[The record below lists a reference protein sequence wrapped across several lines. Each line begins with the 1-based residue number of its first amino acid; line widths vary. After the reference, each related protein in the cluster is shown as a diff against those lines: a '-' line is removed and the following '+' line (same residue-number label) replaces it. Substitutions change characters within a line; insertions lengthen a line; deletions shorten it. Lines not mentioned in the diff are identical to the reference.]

1 MAAVFPGNPQADSG
15 AMTQQEIRRARRR
28 ALLWLRYLALVILAL
43 LFLFPIAWSFINSI
57 KLPAEAL
64 AVPPTYLPTRVSF
77 ENYIE
82 LTTYGR
88 AGEEG
93 QDDLGVIQHVYNST
107 VVALITVIG
116 SIVLSTLGGYGFARF
131 DFPGK
136 NLLFIMVLSTLMIPF
151 QSILIPLFVMI
162 VQVNL
167 HDTLFGLALVYIT
180 FQLPFGIFLMR
191 NSFLAVPREI
201 EESALLDG
209 CSSLSILYRLMLRLV
224 LPGIVTVAIFAFINS
239 WNEFLA
245 ALIFMSDQDNFT
257 LPVFLTMVRSGLW
270 GTVNW
275 GALQAG
281 VIVSII
287 PSLGIFLALQR
298 YYMDGLMGGAVKN

>member
-1 MAAVFPGNPQADSG
+1 MAATARSQMNASQSG
-15 AMTQQEIRRARRR
+15 YTQQDMRRLRRR
-28 ALLWLRYLALVILAL
+28 LMLALRYVILTVLAL
-43 LFLFPIAWSFINSI
+43 LFMFPIAWSFINSI
-57 KLPAEAL
+57 KLPAEAM
-64 AVPPTYLPTRVSF
+64 AVPPTYLPSEISIV
-77 ENYIE
+77 NYE
-82 LTTYGR
+82 KLTTYGKI
-88 AGEEG
+88 
-93 QDDLGVIQHVYNST
+93 GVAQHVYNST
-107 VVALITVIG
+107 VVSVLTVVGTI
-116 SIVLSTLGGYGFARF
+116 ILSTLGGYGFARF

-136 NLLFIMVLSTLMIPF
+136 NFLFIMVLSTLMIPF

-162 VQVNL
+162 VQVDL

-191 NSFLAVPREI
+191 NSFLAVPHEI

-209 CSSLSILYRLMLRLV
+209 CSSLSVLYRLMLRLV
-224 LPGIVTVAIFAFINS
+224 LPGIVTVAIYAFINS

-257 LPVFLTMVRSGLW
+257 LPIFLTTIRYGIW
-270 GTVNW
+270 GDVDW
-275 GALQAG
+275 GALQSG

-287 PSLGIFLALQR
+287 PSLGIFLLLQR

>member
-1 MAAVFPGNPQADSG
+1 MSTASLRNGRGRESRHTPQE
-15 AMTQQEIRRARRR
+15 MRRLQRR
-28 ALLWLRYLALVILAL
+28 LNLSLRYVLLVLLAC
-43 LFLFPIAWSFINSI
+43 LFLFPILWSFLNSI
-57 KLPAEAL
+57 KLPSEAM
-64 AVPPTYLPTRVSF
+64 AAPPTFLPSRVAFDNYLK
-77 ENYIE
+77 
-82 LTTYGR
+82 LTTFGR

-93 QDDLGVIQHVYNST
+93 QDELGVVQHVVNST
-107 VVALITVIG
+107 VVALMTVVG

-131 DFPGK
+131 NFPGR

-162 VQVNL
+162 VEINL

-180 FQLPFGIFLMR
+180 FQLPFGVFLMR
-191 NSFLAVPREI
+191 NSFLAVPQEL

-209 CSSLSILYRLMLRLV
+209 CSSLGLLYRLMLRLV
-224 LPGIVTVAIFAFINS
+224 LPGIVTVAIYAFINS

-257 LPVFLTMVRSGLW
+257 LPIFLTMIRSGLW
-270 GTVNW
+270 GTVDW

-287 PSLGIFLALQR
+287 PCLGIFLLLQR
-298 YYMDGLMGGAVKN
+298 YYMDGLMGGAVKS

>member
-1 MAAVFPGNPQADSG
+1 MAATLNRDADRAVNQLS
-15 AMTQQEIRRARRR
+15 QQQIRRLRRR
-28 ALLWLRYLALVILAL
+28 ALLALRYVILIIFAL

-64 AVPPTYLPTRVSF
+64 AVPPTYLPQQVSL
-77 ENYIE
+77 ENYVE
-82 LTTYGR
+82 LTTYGKI
-88 AGEEG
+88 
-93 QDDLGVIQHVYNST
+93 GVAQHVYNSAL
-107 VVALITVIG
+107 VALITVAG

-136 NLLFIMVLSTLMIPF
+136 NFLFIMVLSTLMIPF

-162 VQVNL
+162 VQVDL
-167 HDTLFGLALVYIT
+167 HNTLFGLALVYIT

-191 NSFLAVPREI
+191 NSFLAVPLEI

-209 CSSLSILYRLMLRLV
+209 CSSLSLLYRLMLRLV
-224 LPGIVTVAIFAFINS
+224 LPGVVTVAIYAFINS

-245 ALIFMSDQDNFT
+245 ALIFMTDQDNFT
-257 LPVFLTMVRSGLW
+257 LPVFLTTIRYGIW
-270 GTVNW
+270 GDVDW

-287 PSLGIFLALQR
+287 PSLGIFLLLQR

>member
-1 MAAVFPGNPQADSG
+1 MTAPSLRGTDAKQGG
-15 AMTQQEIRRARRR
+15 LTQQEIRRIRQR
-28 ALLWLRYLALVILAL
+28 ALLLLKYVILLVLAL
-43 LFLFPIAWSFINSI
+43 LFLFPILWSFLNSI

-64 AVPPTYLPTRVSF
+64 AVPPTYLPTEISI

-82 LTTYGR
+82 LTTYGKI
-88 AGEEG
+88 
-93 QDDLGVIQHVYNST
+93 GVAQHVYNST
-107 VVALITVIG
+107 VVALITVVG

-131 DFPGK
+131 NFPGK
-136 NLLFIMVLSTLMIPF
+136 NVLFIMVLSTLMIPF

-162 VQVNL
+162 VQVDL
-167 HDTLFGLALVYIT
+167 HNTLFGLALVYIT

-191 NSFLAVPREI
+191 NSFLAVPLEI

-209 CSSLSILYRLMLRLV
+209 CGSLSVLYRLMLRLV
-224 LPGIVTVAIFAFINS
+224 LPGIVTVAIYAFINS

-245 ALIFMSDQDNFT
+245 ALIFMTDQDNFT
-257 LPVFLTMVRSGLW
+257 LPVFLTTIRYGIW
-270 GTVNW
+270 GEVDW

-281 VIVSII
+281 VIVSIV
-287 PSLGIFLALQR
+287 PSLAIFLALQR

>member
-1 MAAVFPGNPQADSG
+1 MAAPSLHKALPSQSG
-15 AMTQQEIRRARRR
+15 LTQQDIRMLRRR
-28 ALLWLRYLALVILAL
+28 ALLALRYIILIVLAL
-43 LFLFPIAWSFINSI
+43 LFLFPIAWSFLNSI

-64 AVPPTYLPTRVSF
+64 AVPPTYLPSQVSL
-77 ENYIE
+77 ENYEE
-82 LTTYGR
+82 LTTYGKI
-88 AGEEG
+88 
-93 QDDLGVIQHVYNST
+93 GVAQHIYNST
-107 VVALITVIG
+107 VVAIITVLG

-131 DFPGK
+131 NFPGK

-162 VQVNL
+162 VQVDL
-167 HDTLFGLALVYIT
+167 HNTLLGLALVYIT

-191 NSFLAVPREI
+191 NSFLAVPLEI

-209 CSSLSILYRLMLRLV
+209 CSSLSVLYRLMLRLV
-224 LPGIVTVAIFAFINS
+224 LPGIVTVAIYAFINS

-245 ALIFMSDQDNFT
+245 ALIFMTDQDNFT
-257 LPVFLTMVRSGLW
+257 LPVFLTTIRYGIW
-270 GTVNW
+270 GEVDW

-287 PSLGIFLALQR
+287 PSLGIFLLLQR

>member
-1 MAAVFPGNPQADSG
+1 MTASSLRDAATAKSG
-15 AMTQQEIRRARRR
+15 LSQQQMRRLRRR
-28 ALLWLRYLALVILAL
+28 ALLALRYVILIIFAL

-64 AVPPTYLPTRVSF
+64 AVPPTYLPQQVSL
-77 ENYIE
+77 ENYVE
-82 LTTYGR
+82 LTTYGKI
-88 AGEEG
+88 
-93 QDDLGVIQHVYNST
+93 GVAQHVYNSAL
-107 VVALITVIG
+107 VALITVAG
-116 SIVLSTLGGYGFARF
+116 SVVLSTLGGYGFARF
-131 DFPGK
+131 NFPGK
-136 NLLFIMVLSTLMIPF
+136 NFLFIMVLSTLMIPF

-162 VQVNL
+162 VQVDL
-167 HDTLFGLALVYIT
+167 HNTLFGLALVYIT

-191 NSFLAVPREI
+191 NSFLAVPLEI

-209 CSSLSILYRLMLRLV
+209 CSSLSLLYRLMLRLV
-224 LPGIVTVAIFAFINS
+224 LPGVVTVAIYAFINS

-245 ALIFMSDQDNFT
+245 ALIFMTDQDNFT
-257 LPVFLTMVRSGLW
+257 LPVFLTTIRYGIW
-270 GTVNW
+270 GDVDW

-287 PSLGIFLALQR
+287 PSLGIFLLLQR

>member
-1 MAAVFPGNPQADSG
+1 
-15 AMTQQEIRRARRR
+15 MTAISPHDARIDRDELSQQERRRARQRNV
-28 ALLWLRYLALVILAL
+28 LRLHYLALIVLAF
-43 LFLFPIAWSFINSI
+43 LFLFPIIWSLLNSL
-57 KLPAEAL
+57 KTPAEAL
-64 AVPPTYLPTRVSF
+64 AVPPTYLPSRLVLD
-77 ENYIE
+77 NYLE
-82 LTTYGR
+82 LTTYGKI
-88 AGEEG
+88 
-93 QDDLGVIQHVYNST
+93 GVAQHVYNST
-107 VVALITVIG
+107 IVALITVVG

-131 DFPGK
+131 DFPAK
-136 NLLFIMVLSTLMIPF
+136 NVLFIMVLSTLMIPF
-151 QSILIPLFVMI
+151 QSILIPLFVML
-162 VQVNL
+162 VQVDL

-224 LPGIVTVAIFAFINS
+224 LPGIVTVAIYAFINS

-257 LPVFLTMVRSGLW
+257 LPVFLTLIRSGIW
-270 GTVNW
+270 GEIDW

-281 VIVSII
+281 VIISII
-287 PSLGIFLALQR
+287 PSLAIFLALQR
-298 YYMDGLMGGAVKN
+298 YYMDGLMGGAVKS

>member
-1 MAAVFPGNPQADSG
+1 MAASMPQNQAG
-15 AMTQQEIRRARRR
+15 AQSVLTQQQIRRLRRR
-28 ALLWLRYLALVILAL
+28 GLLALRYVILVVMAL
-43 LFLFPIAWSFINSI
+43 LFLFPIVWSFLNSI

-64 AVPPTYLPTRVSF
+64 AVPPTYLPSQIAF

-82 LTTYGR
+82 LTTYGKI
-88 AGEEG
+88 
-93 QDDLGVIQHVYNST
+93 GVAQHVHNSA
-107 VVALITVIG
+107 VVALITVVG
-116 SIVLSTLGGYGFARF
+116 SVVLSTLGGYGFARF
-131 DFPGK
+131 SFPGK
-136 NLLFIMVLSTLMIPF
+136 NFLFIMVLSTLMIPF

-162 VQVNL
+162 VQVDL
-167 HDTLFGLALVYIT
+167 HNTLFGLALVYIT

-191 NSFLAVPREI
+191 NSFLAVPLEI

-209 CSSLSILYRLMLRLV
+209 CSSLSLLYRLMLRLV
-224 LPGIVTVAIFAFINS
+224 LPGVVTVAIYAFINS

-245 ALIFMSDQDNFT
+245 ALIFMTDQDNFT
-257 LPVFLTMVRSGLW
+257 LPVFLTTIRYGIW
-270 GTVNW
+270 GEVDW

-287 PSLGIFLALQR
+287 PSLGIFLLLQR

>member
-1 MAAVFPGNPQADSG
+1 
-15 AMTQQEIRRARRR
+15 MTATSLPDAPANTTKYSQQELRRTRRR
-28 ALLWLRYLALVILAL
+28 ALLSVHYAVLVVLAL
-43 LFLFPIAWSFINSI
+43 LFLFPIFWSFLNSL

-64 AVPPTYLPTRVSF
+64 AVSPTYLPTRIVLD
-77 ENYIE
+77 NYIE
-82 LTTYGR
+82 LTTYGKI
-88 AGEEG
+88 
-93 QDDLGVIQHVYNST
+93 GVAQHVYNSA
-107 VVALITVIG
+107 VVALITVVG
-116 SIVLSTLGGYGFARF
+116 SIVLSTLGGYGFERF
-131 DFPGK
+131 NFPGK
-136 NLLFIMVLSTLMIPF
+136 NVLFILVLSTLMIPF
-151 QSILIPLFVMI
+151 QSIEIPLFVML
-162 VQVNL
+162 VQVDL

-191 NSFLAVPREI
+191 NSFLAVPQKI

-209 CSSLSILYRLMLRLV
+209 CSSLTVLYRLMLRLV
-224 LPGIVTVAIFAFINS
+224 LPGIVTVAIYAFINS

-270 GTVNW
+270 GTIDW

-281 VIVSII
+281 VIISII

>member
-1 MAAVFPGNPQADSG
+1 M
-15 AMTQQEIRRARRR
+15 RRR
-28 ALLWLRYLALVILAL
+28 ALLSLRYLVLVVLAF
-43 LFLFPIAWSFINSI
+43 LFLFPILWSFLNSI
-57 KLPAEAL
+57 KLPSEAM
-64 AVPPTYLPTRVSF
+64 AVPPTYFPTVIAF
-77 ENYIE
+77 DNYIE
-82 LTTYGR
+82 LTTFGR
-88 AGEEG
+88 AGEKDREN
-93 QDDLGVIQHVYNST
+93 LGVIQHVYNST
-107 VVALITVIG
+107 VVALITVVG

-131 DFPGK
+131 NFPGK
-136 NLLFIMVLSTLMIPF
+136 NVLFIMVLSTLMIPF

-162 VQVNL
+162 VQVDL

-191 NSFLAVPREI
+191 NSFLAVPQEI

-224 LPGIVTVAIFAFINS
+224 LPGIVTVAIYAFINS

-245 ALIFMSDQDNFT
+245 ALIFMTNQDNFT

-270 GTVNW
+270 GSVNW

-287 PSLGIFLALQR
+287 PSLAIFLLLQR

>member
-1 MAAVFPGNPQADSG
+1 MAAGVAKVKRS
-15 AMTQQEIRRARRR
+15 QQDMRRMRRR
-28 ALLWLRYLALVILAL
+28 LLLALRYAILTILAL
-43 LFLFPIAWSFINSI
+43 LFLFPILWSLINSV
-57 KLPAEAL
+57 KLPSEAM
-64 AVPPTYLPTRVSF
+64 AVPPTYLPSKISLL
-77 ENYIE
+77 NYEE
-82 LTTYGR
+82 LTTYGKI
-88 AGEEG
+88 
-93 QDDLGVIQHVYNST
+93 GVAQHVYNST
-107 VVALITVIG
+107 AVAIMTVFG
-116 SIVLSTLGGYGFARF
+116 SVALSTLGGYGFARF

-136 NLLFIMVLSTLMIPF
+136 NFLFIMVLSTLMIPF

-162 VQVNL
+162 VQVDL

-191 NSFLAVPREI
+191 NSFLAVPHEI

-209 CSSLSILYRLMLRLV
+209 CSSLSVLYRLMLRLV
-224 LPGIVTVAIFAFINS
+224 LPGIVTVAIYAFINS

-245 ALIFMSDQDNFT
+245 ALIFMTDQDNFT
-257 LPVFLTMVRSGLW
+257 LPIFLTTIRAGIW
-270 GTVNW
+270 GEVDW

-287 PSLGIFLALQR
+287 PSLVIFLALQR

>member
-1 MAAVFPGNPQADSG
+1 MAAGVAKVKRS
-15 AMTQQEIRRARRR
+15 QQDMRRMRRR
-28 ALLWLRYLALVILAL
+28 LLLALRYAILTILAL
-43 LFLFPIAWSFINSI
+43 LFLFPILWSLINSV
-57 KLPAEAL
+57 KLPSEAM
-64 AVPPTYLPTRVSF
+64 AVPPTYLPSKISLL
-77 ENYIE
+77 NYEE
-82 LTTYGR
+82 LTTYGKI
-88 AGEEG
+88 
-93 QDDLGVIQHVYNST
+93 GVAQHVYNST
-107 VVALITVIG
+107 AVAIMTVIG
-116 SIVLSTLGGYGFARF
+116 SVALSTLGGYGFARF

-136 NLLFIMVLSTLMIPF
+136 NFLFIMVLSTLMIPF

-162 VQVNL
+162 VQVDL

-191 NSFLAVPREI
+191 NSFLAVPHEI

-209 CSSLSILYRLMLRLV
+209 CSSLSVLYRLMLRLV
-224 LPGIVTVAIFAFINS
+224 LPGIVTVAIYAFINS

-245 ALIFMSDQDNFT
+245 ALIFMTDQDNFT
-257 LPVFLTMVRSGLW
+257 LPIFLTTIRAGIW
-270 GTVNW
+270 GEVDW

-287 PSLGIFLALQR
+287 PSLVIFLALQR

>member
-1 MAAVFPGNPQADSG
+1 MTSTTASAHSG
-15 AMTQQEIRRARRR
+15 LTQQQIRRLRRR
-28 ALLWLRYLALVILAL
+28 GLLALRYVILVVLAL
-43 LFLFPIAWSFINSI
+43 LFLFPIVWSFINSI

-64 AVPPTYLPTRVSF
+64 AVPPTYLPSQIAL

-82 LTTYGR
+82 LTTYGKI
-88 AGEEG
+88 
-93 QDDLGVIQHVYNST
+93 GVAQHVYNSA
-107 VVALITVIG
+107 VVALITVAG

-131 DFPGK
+131 NFPGK
-136 NLLFIMVLSTLMIPF
+136 NFLFILVLSTLMIPF

-162 VQVNL
+162 VQVEL
-167 HDTLFGLALVYIT
+167 HNTLFGLALVYIT

-191 NSFLAVPREI
+191 NSFLAVPLEI

-209 CSSLSILYRLMLRLV
+209 CSSLSLLYRLMLRLV
-224 LPGIVTVAIFAFINS
+224 LPGVVTVAIYAFINS

-245 ALIFMSDQDNFT
+245 ALIFMTDQDNFT
-257 LPVFLTMVRSGLW
+257 LPVFLTTIRYGIW
-270 GTVNW
+270 GEVDW

-287 PSLGIFLALQR
+287 PSLGIFLLLQR